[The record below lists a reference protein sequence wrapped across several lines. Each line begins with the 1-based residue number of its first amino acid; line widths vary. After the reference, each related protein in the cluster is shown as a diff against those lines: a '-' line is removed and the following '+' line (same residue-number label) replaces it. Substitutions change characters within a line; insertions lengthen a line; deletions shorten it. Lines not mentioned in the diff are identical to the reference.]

1 MLFGAGAI
9 AVLGAFFLWYS
20 GSWYAAKDRLTMA
33 TRHLNRGYY
42 FANRQALPGTPDLSQ
57 LDKRLKKKGLK
68 RGNPV
73 FIRIFKNKLSMEL
86 WMKRGNGGFVHFATY
101 PICYWSG
108 RLGPKLRTGDHQAP
122 EGFYTV
128 TKGQLNPNSRW
139 HRSFN
144 LGYPN
149 LLDRAHHRTGAY
161 LMVHGGCSSI
171 GCYAM
176 TNPVIDEIWRLVTA
190 AINGGQ
196 KRIAVHIFP
205 FPLTDNRL
213 NAYRGNKWATF
224 WRDMKP
230 GYDLFE
236 ETHVPP
242 TVSVCHGRY
251 TVKPGSASSRT
262 APPLRTTCAET
273 ARN

>member
-1 MLFGAGAI
+1 MLGASAI

-20 GSWYAAKDRLTMA
+20 GSWYAAKDRLVMA
-33 TRHLNRGYY
+33 TRHLNRGYF
-42 FANRQALPGTPDLSQ
+42 FARGKALPGTPNLSR
-57 LDKRLKKKGLK
+57 LDERLKEKGLK
-68 RGNPV
+68 RGDPV
-73 FIRIFKNKLSMEL
+73 FIRIFKNRMSFEL
-86 WMKRGNGGFVHFATY
+86 WMKRSNGVFVHFATY

-128 TKGQLNPNSRW
+128 SKGQLNPRSRW

-149 LLDRAHHRTGAY
+149 RLDRAHRRTGSY

-190 AINGGQ
+190 ALKGGH
-196 KRIAVHIFP
+196 KRFAVHIFP
-205 FPLTDNRL
+205 FPLTDDRL
-213 NAYRGNKWATF
+213 
-224 WRDMKP
+224 
-230 GYDLFE
+230 
-236 ETHVPP
+236 
-242 TVSVCHGRY
+242 
-251 TVKPGSASSRT
+251 SA
-262 APPLRTTCAET
+262 
-273 ARN
+273 